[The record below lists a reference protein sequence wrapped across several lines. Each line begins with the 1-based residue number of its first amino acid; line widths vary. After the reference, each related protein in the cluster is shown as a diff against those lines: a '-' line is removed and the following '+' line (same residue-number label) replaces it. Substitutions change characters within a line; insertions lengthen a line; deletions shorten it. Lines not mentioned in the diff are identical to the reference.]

1 MVEDRHIL
9 SVKSEWESSCMSS
22 VKRNGNIA
30 DNLDWPI
37 DPSYHKSPLI
47 LNYGS
52 YFISSERVKLES

>member
-30 DNLDWPI
+30 DNLD
-37 DPSYHKSPLI
+37 
-47 LNYGS
+47 
-52 YFISSERVKLES
+52 